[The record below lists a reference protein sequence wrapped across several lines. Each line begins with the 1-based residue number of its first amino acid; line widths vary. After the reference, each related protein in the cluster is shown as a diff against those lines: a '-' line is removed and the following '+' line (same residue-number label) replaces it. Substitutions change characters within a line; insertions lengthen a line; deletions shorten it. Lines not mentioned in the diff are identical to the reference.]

1 MNARRAPDDPVEWL
15 NRAESS
21 LTQASHLLDGVYLED
36 LCAAAHQA
44 AEKAIKSVLLKKAVD
59 YPYVHDLGRL
69 LALARDSDIPF
80 PDTVREAV
88 RLTRYATARYPS
100 PAEPVTREEYEVAL
114 THARHVVEWAKL
126 LMLVGERGSRGL

>member
-21 LTQASHLLDGVYLED
+21 LTQASHPLDGVYLED

-59 YPYVHDLGRL
+59 YPYVRPRKTPRTCTRL
-69 LALARDSDIPF
+69 QHRSRDANANVARNGCGALF
-80 PDTVREAV
+80 RED
-88 RLTRYATARYPS
+88 PS
-100 PAEPVTREEYEVAL
+100 LRASIEERVAL
-114 THARHVVEWAKL
+114 
-126 LMLVGERGSRGL
+126 SS

>member
-69 LALARDSDIPF
+69 LALARDSGVPLPKPIEQAAPHALCDSPL
-80 PDTVREAV
+80 PQSRRARDAREV
-88 RLTRYATARYPS
+88 
-100 PAEPVTREEYEVAL
+100 
-114 THARHVVEWAKL
+114 
-126 LMLVGERGSRGL
+126 

>member
-1 MNARRAPDDPVEWL
+1 MNDRRPPDDPLEWL

-21 LTQASHLLDGVYLED
+21 LMQASHPLEGVYLED

-44 AEKAIKSVLLKKAVD
+44 AEKAIKAVLLKKAVD

-69 LALARDSDIPF
+69 LALVRDSKVSF

-88 RLTRYATARYPS
+88 RLTRYATARYPT
-100 PAEPVTREEYEVAL
+100 PAEPVTQEEFEVAVM
-114 THARHVVEWAKL
+114 HARHVVEWARTL
-126 LMLVGERGSRGL
+126 LTERSTL

>member
-59 YPYVHDLGRL
+59 YPYVRPRKTPRTCTRL
-69 LALARDSDIPF
+69 QHRSRDANANVARKVRRYSGSRTTARD
-80 PDTVREAV
+80 VRDDPVVPAV
-88 RLTRYATARYPS
+88 AS
-100 PAEPVTREEYEVAL
+100 
-114 THARHVVEWAKL
+114 
-126 LMLVGERGSRGL
+126 

>member
-69 LALARDSDIPF
+69 LALARDSGVPLPKPI
-80 PDTVREAV
+80 EQAA

-126 LMLVGERGSRGL
+126 LVRVGEEVSRAL

>member
-1 MNARRAPDDPVEWL
+1 MNDRRPPDDPLEWL

-44 AEKAIKSVLLKKAVD
+44 AEKAIKAVLLKRAVD

-69 LALARDSDIPF
+69 LALARDSNAPL
-80 PDTVREAV
+80 PDTVKEAV

-100 PAEPVTREEYEVAL
+100 PAEPVTREEYEMAL
-114 THARHVVEWAKL
+114 MHARHVVEWARTL
-126 LMLVGERGSRGL
+126 LTERSTS

>member
-69 LALARDSDIPF
+69 LALARDSNIVPETRTPTSHARCDA
-80 PDTVREAV
+80 TVVREQ
-88 RLTRYATARYPS
+88 RLVTSAMIPLS
-100 PAEPVTREEYEVAL
+100 PL
-114 THARHVVEWAKL
+114 
-126 LMLVGERGSRGL
+126 